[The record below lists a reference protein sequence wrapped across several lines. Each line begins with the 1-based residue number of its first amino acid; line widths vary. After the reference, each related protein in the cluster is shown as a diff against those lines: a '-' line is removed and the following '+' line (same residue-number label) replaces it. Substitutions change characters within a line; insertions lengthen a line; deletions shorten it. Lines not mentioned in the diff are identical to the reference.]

1 METKFV
7 EVPPCYIVQSCNRS
21 LNSIKSELAASKA
34 QEAELLD
41 YPTELLEEQYSKLAK
56 LADDVKHITRNLE
69 RAAFRCIAGETEE
82 FIIHMANELLE
93 LVPQLIRET
102 SEQGRWIATLLE
114 DAKRHEVAEMPHVK
128 EKRE

>member
-34 QEAELLD
+34 QEADLLG
-41 YPTELLEEQYSKLAK
+41 YPTELLEEQYSKLTK
-56 LADDVKHITRNLE
+56 LADAVNHIIRDLE

-82 FIIHMANELLE
+82 SIIQMANELLE
-93 LVPQLIRET
+93 LSPQLISET
-102 SEQGRWIATLLE
+102 SQQQKWIAILLE
-114 DAKRHEVAEMPHVK
+114 DAKMFEASFN
-128 EKRE
+128 